1 MMQAPHQK
9 LRFEMVKNIEKE
21 DILILGASGGVGR
34 AVLRMFADYRSLFSS
49 VVLLDR
55 DSKVLHDSHLNHKAI
70 DYTFLHVEFNKT
82 NVSDIIKKIVSEHKI
97 SIVLDLT
104 DYDTLPILAAADS
117 LGLKYMNCSLN
128 SEGGSML
135 NFVDD
140 MKSFSDRFKNNSH
153 VLSLGMNPG
162 IANHLIIK
170 GVLEHGA
177 PLEIVEIEYDSGMPT
192 VDSGKP
198 FITWSKK
205 QFLNEAVWGNAGY
218 CGTNGVYKELDK
230 KAIETL
236 VDTREYLEPI
246 KKLTSYPMGMIVSH
260 DEVIA
265 MSRLLEVPG
274 KFVYAIHPTSLNRL
288 MKLMKMGEE
297 IGEDDLVFEDNTIV
311 ALDGSDCVGVWLK
324 YQDKD
329 ICYAIDIKHSDIRGT
344 NATLFMVAVGVIAG
358 LVDFIE
364 NPLKDHGVYSVLD
377 LNNENFLRV
386 VSKHLKIEKYKK

>member
-1 MMQAPHQK
+1 MKMKSEANTKPS
-9 LRFEMVKNIEKE
+9 
-21 DILILGASGGVGR
+21 ILILGASGGVGH
-34 AVLRMFADYRSLFSS
+34 AVLQMLSDHRSLFFN

-55 DSKVLHDSHLNHKAI
+55 HAKVIHSPYIKHK
-70 DYTFLHVEFNKT
+70 DLGYDFFHTEFGKST
-82 NVSDIIKKIVSEHKI
+82 IKSVLERAVSEYGV

-128 SEGGSML
+128 SEGGTMV

-140 MKSFSDRFKNNSH
+140 MKSFSGRFTNNTH

-177 PLEIVEIEYDSGMPT
+177 PKEFVEIEYDSGMPRT
-192 VDSGKP
+192 DSGKP

-205 QFLNEAVWGNAGY
+205 QFLNEAVWGNAGL
-218 CGTNGVYKELDK
+218 CVSGGVYRELEK

-236 VDTREYLEPI
+236 VDTKEYLEPI
-246 KKLTSYPMGMIVSH
+246 KKLDKYPLGMTVSH

-265 MSRLLEVPG
+265 MARLLEIPG
-274 KFVYAIHPTSLNRL
+274 KFVYAIHPISLERML
-288 MKLMKMGEE
+288 KLVESKKDIEE
-297 IGEDDLVFEDNTIV
+297 RDIVFEENTSIP
-311 ALDGSDCVGVWLK
+311 LDGSDCVGVWLK
-324 YQDKD
+324 YPIKD
-329 ICYAIDIKHSDIRGT
+329 VCYYLDVKHSSVKGT

-358 LVDFIE
+358 LIDFIE
-364 NPLKDHGVYSVLD
+364 NPLKENGVYSVLD
-377 LNNENFLRV
+377 LNNENFLKI
-386 VSKHLKIEKYKK
+386 VSRYMEILKYERINKHD